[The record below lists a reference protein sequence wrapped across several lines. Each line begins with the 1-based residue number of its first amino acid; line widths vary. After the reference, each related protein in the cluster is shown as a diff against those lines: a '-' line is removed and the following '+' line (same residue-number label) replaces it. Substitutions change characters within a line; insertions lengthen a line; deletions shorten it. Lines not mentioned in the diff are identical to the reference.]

1 MHKALIMSFLA
12 VAVYALATLSLVN
25 ARTLQQT
32 GRCSTSPGPRPEEC
46 AWEWRRDE
54 IECKGLANG
63 TKLECE
69 TESDGRYIECE
80 FEQSRQ
86 FEIKFR
92 CDVDIDCQIQCQ
104 NSTLAN
110 IPESYRGQV
119 ESILNAWVPYDD

>member
-1 MHKALIMSFLA
+1 MC
-12 VAVYALATLSLVN
+12 
-25 ARTLQQT
+25 R
-32 GRCSTSPGPRPEEC
+32 
-46 AWEWRRDE
+46 RRDE